1 MTDTTSDEKTKSV
14 LWKLVLPVPIVIVF
28 GLILLV
34 FTLPVITKNIVSQN
48 AVEQATSLVEQFKI
62 IRGYYTKNIIKKV
75 VADGNMKPS
84 YDHAG
89 DPNAIPLPATF
100 IHDLSKLL
108 AEKDTRLNL
117 YSAFPF
123 PNRADRTLTE
133 FQQRAWNELSNDPN
147 AVVIEEVEI
156 EGEDYVRVAIAD
168 TMAAEACVNCHNS
181 HPSSPKTDWTLGDVR
196 GVLEV
201 TTSIDSAIS
210 RNENMTTIIVAII
223 AFAGLIMV
231 VISVLVGRGVSN
243 PLIEVADGML
253 RLARGDTSID
263 IPEVKRNDEIG
274 RISGTLG
281 VFRDNLMEKNELES
295 QTAEQNDQRRQ
306 ERMNQRA
313 QLATD
318 LESLL
323 GEAVSAVKGT
333 AERLKSQAASM
344 SGQLQ
349 GTTSDA
355 SSAADICVSASASS
369 QEASS
374 AAQELSQS
382 IQEIS
387 QHVDESSRIASGAVE
402 DATNT
407 TSEIKGLAE
416 ASQKIEEVLGLINE
430 IADQTNLLA
439 LNATIEAARA
449 GEAGKG
455 FSVVASEVKALA
467 AQTAKAT
474 EEIGQQI
481 TGMQQASNRSVTA
494 IQSISD
500 TIGRINE
507 VTTAVSAAVQQQ
519 NAATQEIARSVSDA
533 SSGSGQA
540 ENTVR
545 KVATTINETGD
556 AFTEMVS
563 QAEELSGQAD
573 TLRSQTDKL
582 IRNLRES

>member
-1 MTDTTSDEKTKSV
+1 MTDGKDSPTKSV
-14 LWKLVLPVPIVIVF
+14 LWKLVLPVPVFIVV

-34 FTLPVITKNIVSQN
+34 FGLPAVTKTIVSQN
-48 AVEQATSLVEQFKI
+48 AVDQATSLVEQFKT
-62 IRGYYTKNIIKKV
+62 IRGYYTKNVIKKI

-84 YDHAG
+84 YDHAD
-89 DPNAIPLPATF
+89 DPAAIPLPATF

-117 YSAFPF
+117 YSAYPF
-123 PNRADRTLTE
+123 PNRSDRQMSE
-133 FQQRAWNELSNDPN
+133 FQQRAWEELTNDPN
-147 AVVIEEVEI
+147 AVITEEVEI
-156 EGEDYVRVAIAD
+156 EGESYVRVAIAD
-168 TMAAEACVNCHNS
+168 TMAADACVNCHNA
-181 HPSSPKTDWTLGDVR
+181 HPASPKTDWVLGDVR

-201 TTSIDSAIS
+201 TTSVQSAIA
-210 RNENMTTIIVAII
+210 RNERMTFVLVAVI
-223 AFAGLIMV
+223 AGAGLVLV
-231 VISVLVGRGVSN
+231 VVTVLVGRGVSK
-243 PLIEVADGML
+243 PLVEVSDGML
-253 RLARGDTSID
+253 RLAGGDTSID
-263 IPEVKRNDEIG
+263 IPDIARNDEIG

-281 VFRDNLMEKNELES
+281 VFRDNLLEMKNLEQ
-295 QTAEQNDQRRQ
+295 QTHEQNEQRRQ
-306 ERMNQRA
+306 ERISQRA
-313 QLATD
+313 GLATD
-318 LESLL
+318 LENLL

-333 AERLKSQAASM
+333 AERLKSQAAGM

-355 SSAADICVSASASS
+355 ASAANICVSASASS
-369 QEASS
+369 QEASA
-374 AAQELSQS
+374 AAQQLSQS

-402 DATNT
+402 DASNT
-407 TSEIKGLAE
+407 RNEIKGLAD

-474 EEIGQQI
+474 DEIGQQI
-481 TGMQQASNRSVTA
+481 TGMQQASNRSVSA

-507 VTTAVSAAVQQQ
+507 VTTAVSAAVQEQ
-519 NAATQEIARSVSDA
+519 NAATQEIARSVTDA

-540 ENTVR
+540 ETTVR
-545 KVATTINETGD
+545 KMASTINETGD

-563 QAEELSGQAD
+563 QAEELSAQAD
-573 TLRSQTDKL
+573 TLRSQTDRL
-582 IRNLRES
+582 IQNLRES